1 MLDPQLL
8 RNHLNDVAAELAR
21 RGYQLDV
28 EGYAALESRRKKL
41 QTRSEEIQAE
51 RNRRSRS
58 IGEAKS
64 RGEDIAP
71 LLAEVEKL
79 GQEGKTAAD
88 ELQQVQRELKR
99 RWLDMPNIPDERVP
113 AGSDDSDNVEIRR
126 FGEPPE
132 LGFAPRDHVEIG
144 ALLDGMDFEQAA
156 KIAGSR
162 FAVLGGGVAR
172 LHRALAQFMLD
183 LHIGQHGYREMYVP
197 YVVLENAMQGT
208 GQLPKF
214 VEDAF
219 VISDEPERF
228 LVPTAEVP
236 LTNLVADR
244 IVDAD
249 QLPLRFVAHTPCFRR
264 EAGAYGRDTRGMIRQ
279 HQFDKVELVQ
289 ICRPQD
295 SQQLHEELT
304 AHAEAVLQALGLP
317 YRVVTLCTGDLG
329 FSARLTYDLEVWLP
343 AQNNWREISSCS
355 NFGDFQARRMQGRWR
370 NPETGRPE
378 LLHTINGSGLAV
390 GRTLVAVLENFQ
402 QRDGSVIVPEVL
414 HPYMGGVET
423 LKPVDAP

>member
-79 GQEGKTAAD
+79 GQEVKTAAD
-88 ELQQVQRELKR
+88 EQQQVQRELKW

-197 YVVLENAMQGT
+197 YVVLENAMQRT

-214 VEDAF
+214 VEDDF
-219 VISDEPERF
+219 FICDVLELF
-228 LVPTAEVP
+228 LVRT
-236 LTNLVADR
+236 VADTLTH
-244 IVDAD
+244 AMT
-249 QLPLRFVAHTPCFRR
+249 AH
-264 EAGAYGRDTRGMIRQ
+264 
-279 HQFDKVELVQ
+279 
-289 ICRPQD
+289 
-295 SQQLHEELT
+295 LT
-304 AHAEAVLQALGLP
+304 AAAPRSLL
-317 YRVVTLCTGDLG
+317 VVVYT
-329 FSARLTYDLEVWLP
+329 
-343 AQNNWREISSCS
+343 
-355 NFGDFQARRMQGRWR
+355 
-370 NPETGRPE
+370 
-378 LLHTINGSGLAV
+378 
-390 GRTLVAVLENFQ
+390 
-402 QRDGSVIVPEVL
+402 
-414 HPYMGGVET
+414 
-423 LKPVDAP
+423 